1 MASKENDAT
10 IAVDN
15 SDEDVFANPE
25 LLLKATKFDDANV
38 SHDVELKIHPKV
50 WKKPLKTSCSSCESG
65 VSCTGSPK
73 ESMPALKTKRP
84 KGVGGAPTG
93 YVTGIGRGKRRF
105 STDENYNFYDDDSF
119 PSSPTIE
126 TIIEDLN
133 EMKIRIKSCPKGFI
147 SKDHLHPRNLY
158 NRSSRT
164 RTVVNTP

>member
-84 KGVGGAPTG
+84 KG
-93 YVTGIGRGKRRF
+93 I
-105 STDENYNFYDDDSF
+105 D
-119 PSSPTIE
+119 
-126 TIIEDLN
+126 
-133 EMKIRIKSCPKGFI
+133 
-147 SKDHLHPRNLY
+147 
-158 NRSSRT
+158 
-164 RTVVNTP
+164 